1 METIYYTFNPWWE
14 GKGFES
20 GIDRPDYLNRLP
32 SLLKRKQVEVIIGS
46 RRIGKTTLLK
56 QYIKE
61 LLRSGMHERDI
72 FYLALDHPSLSSIPV
87 SEHLKNMRKIFMH
100 GRERKL
106 FLFLDEIQESPNWE
120 IELKNI
126 YDLEDLKVFC
136 TGSTSALIKGQG
148 GRLTGRQIITT
159 LYPLT
164 FNEFLLF
171 KGGRPRL
178 SEDYKYEK
186 FAEEYLTLGGYPE
199 QVLNPS
205 VEYMGNLLDDIL
217 ARDLIRLYPIKKA
230 FVLKDLLRLI
240 AASVGSRTSFNKLG
254 KVLGLS
260 VDTVKEYLGY
270 LESAFLVMPMEK
282 WTTSYSQKVYAQ
294 KKVYLWDTGIKTLL
308 TGTADEGSKAENAV
322 FMELKRKKIS
332 CGYFAESEREVD
344 FITGTVEKPNPV
356 EVKYL
361 SSFDLSDRRFS
372 GIKLFLR
379 RFPSTRRVFLITR
392 DLEKEIRVNKTLL
405 TGIPLWKFL
414 LSSDT
419 YLGEMGD
426 SGLEIAPQ

>member
-1 METIYYTFNPWWE
+1 METTYYAFNPWWE
-14 GKGFES
+14 GKDFES
-20 GIDRPDYLNRLP
+20 GIDRSEYLDRLS
-32 SLLKRKQVEVIIGS
+32 SLLSRKQIEVIIGS

-56 QYIKE
+56 QFIKK
-61 LLRSGMHERDI
+61 LLQTGIHEKDI
-72 FYLALDHPSLSSIPV
+72 FYLALDNPELSSVPV
-87 SEHLKNMRKIFMH
+87 SEHLKNMRKLFMH

-106 FLFLDEIQESPNWE
+106 FLFLDEVQESPNWE

-126 YDLEDLKVFC
+126 YDMGGLKIFC

-159 LYPLT
+159 LYSLS

-171 KGGRPRL
+171 KGMRPSL

-186 FAEEYLTLGGYPE
+186 LVEDYLSLGGYPE

-205 VEYMGNLLDDIL
+205 VEYMANLLDDIL
-217 ARDLIRLYPIKKA
+217 ARDLIRLHPIKKA

-260 VDTVKEYLGY
+260 VDTVKEYISY
-270 LESAFLVMPMEK
+270 LKSAFLVMPMEK
-282 WTTSYSQKVYAQ
+282 WTTSYTEKVYAQ
-294 KKVYLWDTGIKTLL
+294 RKVYLCDTGIKTLL
-308 TGTADEGSKAENAV
+308 TGAGDEGGKAENAV
-322 FMELKRKKIS
+322 FMELQRKKIS

-344 FITGTVEKPNPV
+344 FVFGATEDPYPV
-356 EVKYL
+356 EVKYV
-361 SSFDLSDRRFS
+361 SSFDWSERRFA

-379 RFPSTRRVFLITR
+379 RYPATSKVLLITR
-392 DLEKEIRVNKTLL
+392 NVEKRIKENKTDIVLV
-405 TGIPLWKFL
+405 PLWRFL
-414 LSSDT
+414 LSCDT
-419 YLGEMGD
+419 YLDELGGEAGR
-426 SGLEIAPQ
+426 